1 MDAWSTAPE
10 HEPVRSK
17 PVNPVNLVKPVESNS
32 DKLTV
37 MAQDLEVRTEVLR
50 IK

>member
-10 HEPVRSK
+10 PEPVRSK
-17 PVNPVNLVKPVESNS
+17 PVNPVKPVKPVESNS